1 MVHSV
6 AVAEPAAAIIAV
18 AKELMHFAFLTTVQR
33 KLRRQKSVV
42 AVDGRR
48 PKRSQKTNKNA
59 VHGSASWLCIF
70 FPSPLLSLG
79 SSDRSHNEKKRTVC
93 G

>member
-6 AVAEPAAAIIAV
+6 AVAEPVAGIIAV

-42 AVDGRR
+42 AVDG
-48 PKRSQKTNKNA
+48 
-59 VHGSASWLCIF
+59 
-70 FPSPLLSLG
+70 
-79 SSDRSHNEKKRTVC
+79 
-93 G
+93 